1 MGKGIKG
8 WVNYIYFGLFGKF
21 ELLSSNISKLVDFV
35 YLRYHGIETQFG
47 YVKLMGFPIIYR
59 SPGSRIIIGEG
70 VTLVSNVKHNIA
82 GINHPVILATL
93 TDSAVIRI
101 GNGSG
106 CSGSVLCAVKGISV
120 GMHVALGANCKIYDS
135 DFHPVQPGKRLNQK
149 SITDA
154 KSAPIKI
161 ADHVWISEGAL
172 VLKGVEMGFGSVLS
186 AKSVLTTHANPLS
199 VYVGNPA
206 VFVREILD
214 DTK

>member
-1 MGKGIKG
+1 MGKGIKD
-8 WVNYIYFGLFGKF
+8 WVNYIYFGFLGKF
-21 ELLSSNISKLVDFV
+21 ELLFSNISKAIDFF
-35 YLRYHGIETQFG
+35 YLRYYGVETKFG
-47 YVKLMGFPIIYR
+47 YVKLLGFPIIYR

-70 VTLVSNVKHNIA
+70 VTLVSNAKHNIA

-93 TDSAVIRI
+93 TDSAIISI

-106 CSGSVLCAVKGISV
+106 CSGSVLCAVKEVSV
-120 GMHVALGANCKIYDS
+120 GKHVALGANCKLYDS

-149 SITDA
+149 SIVDA

-186 AKSVLTTHANPLS
+186 AKSVLTANAKPLS
-199 VYVGNPA
+199 IYVGNPA